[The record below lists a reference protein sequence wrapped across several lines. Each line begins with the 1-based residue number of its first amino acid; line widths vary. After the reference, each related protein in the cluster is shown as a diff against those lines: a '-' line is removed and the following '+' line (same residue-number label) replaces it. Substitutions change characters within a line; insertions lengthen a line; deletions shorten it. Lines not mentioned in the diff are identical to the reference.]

1 MEGKRKVEKIIQCW
15 DEKNTRSFA
24 DKTGKIS
31 LTEGNLQEKWEEL
44 RVKVEETVVKKR
56 IKWRKK
62 MGYKKWWDRKCTRKK
77 RKAERNL
84 KRWTFFDFYL

>member
-24 DKTGKIS
+24 DRTGKIS

-62 MGYKKWWDRKCTRKK
+62 WGTKNGGIESVP
-77 RKAERNL
+77 ERRE
-84 KRWTFFDFYL
+84 KQKEI